1 MRCME
6 GVRHAW
12 VQQWGWTATAPV
24 AAKTMPLEG
33 APGPAAVAGAV
44 AEQPLDSISTSAS
57 STPRSEV
64 PGEAGRRCERA
75 PCATA
80 AGCIAEEASSDDEA
94 TAPRRRDCNTELRAA
109 AAAVVQ
115 GQGGRRRGEQRAKDL
130 LSSETALLVKAL
142 ASVYAHLASLGKRA
156 QMRTAFHSQVVA
168 RMTALEYLTRIAGFF
183 QCSDQ
188 CLVLSLVYVDRV
200 VKRNRD
206 FVVSP
211 WSMHR
216 VIFTSVMVA
225 VKFWDDTYFS
235 NSFYAKIG
243 GVTLKECCA
252 LEAQFLQFV
261 GWRLA
266 VEPLEYDTY
275 LASVL
280 GTLSQE
286 AHQDYVAAVATK
298 EAEAPAAGSVALSS
312 LCAAQAGAALAAPR
326 AAPQRSLEAPAVAD

>member
-1 MRCME
+1 ME

-12 VQQWGWTATAPV
+12 VTCPQQQWGWTAAAPV
-24 AAKTMPLEG
+24 

-64 PGEAGRRCERA
+64 PGEVGRRCERGCLPLRGGKA

-94 TAPRRRDCNTELRAA
+94 TAPRRRDCDAELRAA

-115 GQGGRRRGEQRAKDL
+115 GQGGRRRGEQRAEDL
-130 LSSETALLVKAL
+130 LTSETALLVKAL

-156 QMRTAFHSQVVA
+156 QLRTAFHSQVVA

-216 VIFTSVMVA
+216 VMFTSVMVA
-225 VKFWDDTYFS
+225 AKFWDDTYFS

-280 GTLSQE
+280 GTQSQE

-298 EAEAPAAGSVALSS
+298 EAEASAAGSVALSS
-312 LCAAQAGAALAAPR
+312 LSAAQAGAALAAPR
-326 AAPQRSLEAPAVAD
+326 AAPQRSLEPWLEH